1 MTMTAEIQSV
11 WIEPAYNRDLTA
23 IQELRNGRGVKAFH
37 EMPPMHKAAY
47 LCIASHYPGV
57 QVYACG
63 SRVRGDYV
71 DLWSKPHIREARSA
85 AGMRDKKESDFDFVL
100 SQNVTPIDFLPRW
113 ADRVTCQVPASEMVK
128 IPIYRYPENHQ
139 K

>member
-1 MTMTAEIQSV
+1 MTAEIQSI

-23 IQELRNGRGVKAFH
+23 IEELRNGRGVKAFH
-37 EMPPMHKAAY
+37 EMPPMHQAAY

-71 DLWSKPHIREARSA
+71 DLWSKHHVREARAA

-100 SQNVTPIDFLPRW
+100 AQNATPIDFLPKW

-128 IPIYRYPENHQ
+128 IPIYNYPETL
-139 K
+139 KK